1 MPQAQLPVD
10 KQPQT
15 IEVKLPDWLPQSVRD
30 RILEQ
35 GGFAH
40 TTSFTKA
47 ERKVLRKRKKIPVSE
62 WAERYRV
69 VIQSSLPGPW
79 RNATTPYLAGLMD
92 AANFPSV
99 QEIGLC
105 KAPQVGGSE
114 AAHNFVGY
122 TIDRDPG
129 PVLYVYPDEV
139 TAKENNKDRVE
150 PMIKNSPRLRSYMTG
165 VADDSSS
172 LRINLQHMLIFMAWA
187 RSASRLGNKPIKVVI
202 FDETDKYPTVASKR
216 EAGPIPLGKK
226 RTQTYKWSR
235 KIWYLS
241 TPTVE
246 QAPIWLFLSQDAEAV
261 FHYEVVCPL
270 CGHRQKMELGD
281 KETPH
286 GIKWPED
293 ERDSSR
299 IESLDLAWYKCFGSR
314 CQSDPEAVWSDYQRD
329 RAVRAG
335 RWVEANTG
343 LELFDHLKKHRP
355 QKIGFHLPAWISP
368 FVSLSEIA
376 AAFLRSR
383 HDKTELK
390 DFMNNYMAQ
399 PWTEYEVQRDEDQI
413 LELCDQRPRGLVP
426 QEADVLLAAVD
437 TQDNGFWFEIRAFA
451 AGFLLE
457 SWQVRE
463 GFIAADW
470 SKVDPEELQGR
481 SWPYH
486 PAFDALRRILWE
498 DYYRDSNGNNYSVF
512 FAGIDA
518 MGHLTSDVYDFCR
531 VHRGKITPLQG
542 KPNRQNTSHR
552 WSKMD
557 TYSGSNKPI
566 PGGVQLLQ
574 LDVNHYKDKLSAKL
588 QVAAMDPGAWHL
600 HSETSRD
607 WAKQLCA
614 EYLDERSHRW
624 VCPQGRA
631 NHAWDCSVYVLALAR
646 ILGVHQMASTT
657 EQQTNRTSRS
667 QSTNR
672 GKQNPYTG
680 GRNPFVD

>member
-1 MPQAQLPVD
+1 MPQAELPVE

-15 IEVKLPDWLPQSVRD
+15 IQVNFPDWLPESVKN
-30 RILEQ
+30 RIREQ
-35 GGFAH
+35 GGFSH
-40 TTSFTKA
+40 TTRFTRA

-62 WAERYRV
+62 WAERHRV
-69 VIQSSLPGPW
+69 VTQSSLPGPW
-79 RNATTPYLAGLMD
+79 RNNTTPYLAGVMD

-202 FDETDKYPTVASKR
+202 FDETDKYPEVASKR

-235 KIWYLS
+235 KIWQLS

-246 QAPIWLFLSQDAEAV
+246 QAPIWTYMSQEAEAV

-270 CGHRQKMELGD
+270 CGHRQKMELGEKD
-281 KETPH
+281 SLH
-286 GIKWPED
+286 GIKWPKD
-293 ERDSSR
+293 ERDPTR
-299 IESLDLAWYKCFGSR
+299 IESLELAWYKCAGSV

-335 RWVEANTG
+335 QWREANSG
-343 LELFDHLKKHRP
+343 LELFDHLRKYRPKKV
-355 QKIGFHLPAWISP
+355 GFHLPSWISP

-390 DFMNNYMAQ
+390 DFMNNYMAE
-399 PWTEYEVQRDEDQI
+399 PWVEYEVERQEDQI
-413 LELCDQRPRGLVP
+413 LALCDERPRGQVP
-426 QEADVLLAAVD
+426 GNGQVACLLAGVD
-437 TQDNGFWFEIRAFA
+437 TQDNGFWYEIRAIGYGVA
-451 AGFLLE
+451 QD
-457 SWQVRE
+457 SWQIRE
-463 GFIAADW
+463 GFIKADW
-470 SKVDPEELQGR
+470 AKMDPEQLQDR
-481 SWPYH
+481 SYPYH
-486 PAFDALRRILWE
+486 PAFDSLRQVLFE
-498 DYYRDSNGNNYSVF
+498 DSYQDPDGNEYQVSRV
-512 FAGIDA
+512 AIDA
-518 MGHLTSDVYDFCR
+518 MGHRTAEVYDFCR
-531 VHRGKITPLQG
+531 AHRGRVIPIQG
-542 KPNRQNTSHR
+542 MNTRANRPR
-552 WSKMD
+552 KWSKIE
-557 TYSGSNKPI
+557 TYPGSNKQI

-574 LDVNHYKDKLSAKL
+574 LDVNHYKDNLSTKL
-588 QVAAMDPGAWHL
+588 QIAPLDPGAWRY
-600 HSETSRD
+600 HSETTRD
-607 WAKQLCA
+607 WARHMCT
-614 EYLDERSHRW
+614 EYLDEQKNRW
-624 VCPQGRA
+624 MCPSNQP
-631 NHAWDCSVYVLALAR
+631 NHGWDCSVYVLALADEMG
-646 ILGVHQMASTT
+646 IKHWTFK
-657 EQQTNRTSRS
+657 QQKTQKPKQKKSKPGPGSGSGKPSWLNRR
-667 QSTNR
+667 
-672 GKQNPYTG
+672 
-680 GRNPFVD
+680 